1 MVALLCLWSS
11 HSAVRCCPNK
21 PAFFHYQENSW
32 AELQLRGLPASV
44 SPKRLAIVTIFEFSH
59 SIELHLWALH
69 GPCLTG
75 ARTAALISLNLCLM
89 FNWRTFIV
97 SQTVNS
103 QIPDL
108 IFRAYI
114 DYLKKVAFLQP
125 HAHCLLLIAVGM
137 VSFSQPCRCLFPLR
151 VLFLTIHSLRSIFSF
166 MLSQKR
172 VLFPCFLGGKT
183 LFTLDTMVAGHLEEI

>member
-11 HSAVRCCPNK
+11 HSAVHCCPNK

-32 AELQLRGLPASV
+32 AELQFRSLPASA
-44 SPKRLAIVTIFEFSH
+44 SPKRLAIFTIFEFSH

-75 ARTAALISLNLCLM
+75 ARTAALISLNLCLI

-108 IFRAYI
+108 IFRACI

-125 HAHCLLLIAVGM
+125 HAHCCSSLPLEWFPFIFSALQVF
-137 VSFSQPCRCLFPLR
+137 VSFECSLSDRPF
-151 VLFLTIHSLRSIFSF
+151 FKIHF
-166 MLSQKR
+166 
-172 VLFPCFLGGKT
+172 
-183 LFTLDTMVAGHLEEI
+183 